1 VNSALRPVPCDR
13 LRQQEVRSIRGWRN
27 RLEAAED
34 SARKA
39 QDSVRAAERRVAA
52 AKLEIRRLRR
62 ALDALPLGVI
72 VADGAGEVVFWNRQA
87 QPLAAP
93 RHVDALT
100 SQAIAELLE
109 AARAAGSQSRTLE
122 LHGPPAR
129 TLVLSADPL
138 GEELASGT
146 VAVIQDVSERRHL
159 DAVRR
164 DFVANVS
171 HELRT
176 PVGALGVLAET
187 LAGEDD
193 PAVIRALANHM
204 GAEAE
209 RAARII
215 EDLLDLSRIEAS
227 GIQRGAPVGVGAVL
241 AAAGDLVSAT
251 ASRRQVEVRLAE
263 VPEDVVV
270 AGDEVQLISA
280 VRNLLD
286 NAVKYS
292 EAGSVVEAGAQRE
305 GDWVDLTVRDQGIG
319 IPARD
324 LERIFER
331 FYRVDRARS
340 RETGG
345 TGLGLAIVRHV
356 AVNHGGEILVDSR
369 EGEGATFTLR
379 LPAKP
384 RV

>member
-1 VNSALRPVPCDR
+1 
-13 LRQQEVRSIRGWRN
+13 VRVIRSWRS
-27 RLEAAED
+27 RLEAAEE
-34 SARKA
+34 SARAA
-39 QDSVRAAERRVAA
+39 QELASAADRRVAA
-52 AKLEIRRLRR
+52 AKSEIRRLRR

-72 VADGAGEVVFWNRQA
+72 VADGAGQVVFWNRQA
-87 QPLAAP
+87 RPLAAP

-100 SQAIAELLE
+100 AQAVSELIE
-109 AARAAGSQSRTLE
+109 AARAEGSQTRTME
-122 LHGPPAR
+122 FHGPPAR

-138 GEELASGT
+138 GEEVASGT
-146 VAVIQDVSERRHL
+146 VAVIQDVSDRRHL

-176 PVGALGVLAET
+176 PVGALGILAET

-193 PAVIRALANHM
+193 PEVIRALAAHM
-204 GAEAE
+204 GAEAD

-215 EDLLDLSRIEAS
+215 EDLLDLSRIEAG
-227 GIQRGAPVGVGAVL
+227 GIQGGGAAVAVGSVL
-241 AAAGDLVSAT
+241 AAAGDLVGGLAT
-251 ASRRQVEVRLAE
+251 RRQVDVRLAE
-263 VPEDVVV
+263 IPDDLLV

-292 EAGSVVEAGAQRE
+292 EPGSVVETEARRQ
-305 GDWVDLTVRDQGIG
+305 GDWVELIVRDQGIG
-319 IPARD
+319 IPAKD
-324 LERIFER
+324 IERIFER

-369 EGEGATFTLR
+369 EGEGATFSLR
-379 LPAKP
+379 LPAKS
-384 RV
+384 

>member
-1 VNSALRPVPCDR
+1 VGGSTGTVSAERE
-13 LRQQEVRSIRGWRN
+13 QEVRAIRGWRS
-27 RLEAAED
+27 RLEAAEE
-34 SARKA
+34 SAKA
-39 QDSVRAAERRVAA
+39 AQELASAADRRVAA
-52 AKLEIRRLRR
+52 AKSEIRRLRR

-87 QPLAAP
+87 RPLAAP

-100 SQAIAELLE
+100 AQAVSELIE
-109 AARAAGSQSRTLE
+109 AARAGGSQTRTLE

-129 TLVLSADPL
+129 TLELSADAL

-146 VAVIQDVSERRHL
+146 VAVIQDVSDRRHL

-176 PVGALGVLAET
+176 PVGALGILAET

-193 PAVIRALANHM
+193 PEVIRALAAHM
-204 GAEAE
+204 GAEAD

-215 EDLLDLSRIEAS
+215 EDLLDLSRIEAG
-227 GIQRGAPVGVGAVL
+227 GIQGGAAAVAVGSVL
-241 AAAGDLVSAT
+241 AAAGDLVGGLAT
-251 ASRRQVEVRLAE
+251 RRQVDVRLAE
-263 VPEDVVV
+263 IPDDLLV

-292 EAGSVVEAGAQRE
+292 EPGSVVETEARRQ
-305 GDWVDLTVRDQGIG
+305 GDWVELIVRDQGIG
-319 IPARD
+319 IPAKD

-369 EGEGATFTLR
+369 EGEGATFILR
-379 LPAKP
+379 LPAKS
-384 RV
+384 